1 MRKTAIGLD
10 LTLSLRLAAMG
21 CARQCEHDLP
31 PIRHAFSRGPVL
43 TSCASIRRGRKSLAS
58 LINLHSQTSQ
68 GSRWIRLLELLCAP
82 EAIAD
87 DRLSDDPGCGAQ
99 DHGLLTEYVHPAE
112 PAVRIVYHLGSDTWI
127 HNVPLDS
134 QQSSPC
140 FELLTSRSC
149 MQSLFLGKFYAD
161 YATITQRAPQYS
173 PAPVEPSTLHS
184 DTRERY

>member
-1 MRKTAIGLD
+1 
-10 LTLSLRLAAMG
+10 MG
-21 CARQCEHDLP
+21 CARQCEHNLP

-82 EAIAD
+82 GAIAD
-87 DRLSDDPGCGAQ
+87 DGLSGDPGCGAQ

-149 MQSLFLGKFYAD
+149 FQSLFPGKPYAD
-161 YATITQRAPQYS
+161 NATITQRAPQYS
-173 PAPVEPSTLHS
+173 PAPVEPSTLRS